1 VTSIWPP
8 KLVAALTQ
16 IELGSRNGSQKT
28 EDERVSFEFK
38 NQTVAKTTQRCQ
50 ISQKR
55 ETAAVIDLTCF
66 LGLKAEP
73 LLQNY
78 AKVKANLSLCQD
90 KFKKKTPR

>member
-1 VTSIWPP
+1 MTSIWPP

-16 IELGSRNGSQKT
+16 RELGSRNGSQKT

-38 NQTVAKTTQRCQ
+38 NQTVAKTTPVLP
-50 ISQKR
+50 ISQEQ
-55 ETAAVIDLTCF
+55 ETAAVIRSNLF
-66 LGLKAEP
+66 LGLEAEP

-90 KFKKKTPR
+90 KF